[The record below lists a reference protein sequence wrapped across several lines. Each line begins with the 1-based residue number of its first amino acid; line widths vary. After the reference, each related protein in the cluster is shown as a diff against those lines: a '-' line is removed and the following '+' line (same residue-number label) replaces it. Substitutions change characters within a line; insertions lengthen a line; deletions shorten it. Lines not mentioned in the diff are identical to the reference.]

1 MRQVTNQKVTNRKA
15 ISNLRQPMAHPS
27 LYCVWES
34 AHFNGKDQLICKWM
48 DASQSLPEPEIK
60 PKEHWLQVTV
70 ATLAL
75 SKKTCP
81 QDEPESSDFVLQLY
95 G

>member
-15 ISNLRQPMAHPS
+15 ISNPRQPMAHS
-27 LYCVWES
+27 NLYCVWES

-48 DASQSLPEPEIK
+48 DALQPLPEPEIQ

-75 SKKTCP
+75 TEKTCP
-81 QDEPESSDFVLQLY
+81 QDEAESSDFVLHLY

>member
-1 MRQVTNQKVTNRKA
+1 MRQVANQKIT
-15 ISNLRQPMAHPS
+15 SNSCHPMAHPN

-48 DASQSLPEPEIK
+48 DASQSLPEPEIQ
-60 PKEHWLQVTV
+60 PKEHWLEITV
-70 ATLAL
+70 ATRAMTE
-75 SKKTCP
+75 KTCP
-81 QDEPESSDFVLQLY
+81 QDEPEPSDFVLHLY

>member
-15 ISNLRQPMAHPS
+15 ISNPRQPMAHS
-27 LYCVWES
+27 NLYCVWES

-48 DASQSLPEPEIK
+48 DASQSLPEPEIQ
-60 PKEHWLQVTV
+60 PKERWLQVTV
-70 ATLAL
+70 ATRAMTEN
-75 SKKTCP
+75 TCL
-81 QDEPESSDFVLQLY
+81 QDEPEPSDFVLHLY